1 MKRLLSSAQSV
12 QTNAAGSSTSSDAPG
27 SIQPSAKRHNTQS
40 NASASHLQ
48 SIIAAPSNV
57 PASQPPQ
64 KPQTLACGVPIFD
77 PIPTTVKGEKSVG
90 TSRNV
95 TGTIKGITGMV
106 KDIKGEGKSMELD
119 GNRGTNINK
128 GILRKSKQEE
138 MVADKPDDNSP
149 FPVPFDPTTPPKA
162 MVAASTTK
170 PLMGKYL

>member
-1 MKRLLSSAQSV
+1 M
-12 QTNAAGSSTSSDAPG
+12 
-27 SIQPSAKRHNTQS
+27 
-40 NASASHLQ
+40 
-48 SIIAAPSNV
+48 
-57 PASQPPQ
+57 
-64 KPQTLACGVPIFD
+64 
-77 PIPTTVKGEKSVG
+77 KGEKSVG
-90 TSRNV
+90 KSRNV